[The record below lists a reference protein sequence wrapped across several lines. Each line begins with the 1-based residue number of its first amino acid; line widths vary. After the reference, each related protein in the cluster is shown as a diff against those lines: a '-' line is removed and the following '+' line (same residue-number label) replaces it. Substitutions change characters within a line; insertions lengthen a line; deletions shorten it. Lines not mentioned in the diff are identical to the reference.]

1 MDVRLSEKISGGKV
15 TLPPLKSAAG
25 LYFILAALSCGETVI
40 ETKTPPDEIF
50 VIASCLKALGAS
62 VTPASGGYRVTP
74 VALRDTAD
82 KSPELDVENSA
93 FALKTLLPVSLAV
106 SSAANFCGGKSLSKK
121 SLAVMLSSFKSAGY
135 TSENLPLTVNGTLAP
150 GKYEVGAE
158 AGAHFLGGLLI
169 ALSVLDGDSA
179 VYAEKG
185 LCDKQFINETV
196 SAIKSFGGEAA
207 RTEYGFNVKGGGL
220 VSPGR
225 VTVPC
230 DFYGAFPFI
239 ALNEF
244 YGGVSFK
251 GDYEISASANHA
263 LTCLKEIRIR
273 GGGKYKVSSFDAVC
287 VLLAAACLTRGETEF
302 EFGGSFTPKDAER
315 AERLVIAANKS
326 GFNASFYNGGVKII
340 SDGVARGGVIVDCY
354 GDYRAAIFASLVA
367 VGAERPVTLL
377 SVDALKKTYP
387 EFFNDLIKLG
397 AKAETL

>member
-1 MDVRLSEKISGGKV
+1 MDVRLGGKISGGKV

-50 VIASCLKALGAS
+50 VVTGCLKALGAS
-62 VTPASGGYRVTP
+62 VTPVSGGYKVTP
-74 VALRDTAD
+74 VALNEKAD
-82 KSPELDVENSA
+82 NSPELDVENSP
-93 FALKTLLPVSLAV
+93 FALKTLLSVSLAV
-106 SSAANFCGGKSLSKK
+106 SSAVNFCGGKSLSKK
-121 SLAVMLSSFKSAGY
+121 SLAAMLSSFKSAGY

-150 GKYEVGAE
+150 GKYEVNAE

-169 ALSVLDGDSA
+169 ALSVLDGNSA

-185 LCDKQFINETV
+185 LCDKQFINETL
-196 SAIKSFGGEAA
+196 SALKIFGGEAA
-207 RTEYGFNVKGGGL
+207 RTEYGFNIKGGGL

-225 VTVPC
+225 VTLPC

-244 YGGVSFK
+244 YGGVSL
-251 GDYEISASANHA
+251 GGNYEISAAANHA
-263 LTCLKEIRIR
+263 LTCLKGIRLN
-273 GGGKYKVSSFDAVC
+273 GGGKYKVSSFDAAC
-287 VLLAAACLTRGETEF
+287 VLAAAACLVRGETEL
-302 EFGGSFTPKDAER
+302 EFGGCFTPKDAER

-326 GFNASFYNGGVKII
+326 GFNASLNGGKAKII
-340 SDGVARGGVIVDCY
+340 SCGVARGGVIVDCY
-354 GDYRAAIFASLVA
+354 GDHRAAIFASLVA
-367 VGAERPVTLL
+367 VGAESPVTLL